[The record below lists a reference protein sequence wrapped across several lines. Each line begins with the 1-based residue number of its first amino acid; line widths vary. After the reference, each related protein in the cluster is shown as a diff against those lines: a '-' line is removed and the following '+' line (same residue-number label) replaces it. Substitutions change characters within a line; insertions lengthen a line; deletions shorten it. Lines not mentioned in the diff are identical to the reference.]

1 MKIFRIIGR
10 SISGAAKS
18 IARNFSLSMASITC
32 TVITLI
38 LVSLGLLVSY
48 NVNNITKDIEKELTI
63 VVFMQ
68 KDITEEELKTTE
80 EKLKKI
86 DNVEKV
92 TYTSKETIKNDMMS
106 EYPSFSKMM
115 DSWKDN
121 DNPFQDSYII
131 KVKDVRDI
139 NETVT
144 TIKNLDKIDLVKYS
158 ESTIGELI
166 KIFDAIKTGSII
178 LVVGL
183 ILVTAFL
190 INNTIKIT
198 IFSRRNEIDIMR
210 LVGTSNTVIKL
221 PFLFEGLFIG
231 VLGSIIPILVTIFG
245 YNYAYNALSSLG
257 TSNLLSVIK
266 LVNPDAIV
274 YKASLIILII
284 GAVVGMFGSVKAV
297 RKYLT
302 V

>member
-1 MKIFRIIGR
+1 MKVIRIIGR
-10 SISGAAKS
+10 SITNAGKS

-32 TVITLI
+32 TIITLI
-38 LVSLGLLVSY
+38 LVSLGVLVSY
-48 NVNNITKDIEKELTI
+48 NVNTITKDIEKELTI
-63 VVFMQ
+63 VVFMKKETT
-68 KDITEEELKTTE
+68 KDELDKTKE
-80 EKLKKI
+80 ALSKI
-86 DNVEKV
+86 DNVAEVK
-92 TYTSKETIKNDMMS
+92 YNSKEDIKKDMVG
-106 EYPSFSKMM
+106 EYPSFEKMM
-115 DSWKDN
+115 ESWTDVN
-121 DNPFQDSYII
+121 NPFQDSYVVS
-131 KVKDVRDI
+131 VKDVRDI

-144 TIKNLDKIDLVKYS
+144 TIKNLDNVDLVKYS
-158 ESTIGELI
+158 ESMVGELI
-166 KIFDAIKTGSII
+166 NIFDAVKTGTIC

-183 ILVTAFL
+183 VLVTAFL

-231 VLGSIIPILVTIFG
+231 ILGSIVPILITIFG
-245 YNYAYNALSSLG
+245 YTYIYNSLSSLG
-257 TSNLLSVIK
+257 TSNILSIIK
-266 LVNPDAIV
+266 LASPASIV
-274 YKASLIILII
+274 YKASLFIFLI

>member
-10 SISGAAKS
+10 SITGAAKS

-92 TYTSKETIKNDMMS
+92 TFTSKETIKNDMMR

-115 DSWKDN
+115 DSWKEN

-166 KIFDAIKTGSII
+166 KIFDAIKTGTII

-231 VLGSIIPILVTIFG
+231 VLGSIIPILITIFG
-245 YNYAYNALSSLG
+245 YNYAYDALSSLG